1 MTSIKA
7 LMGQLGKELYRK
19 LNITGKAEFAL
30 CLDSIDNERDL
41 THGARC
47 LLDARRKCN
56 TKTYER
62 RSADNSEISNHIRT
76 RTDVYQEQRKQL
88 LKKKPKMRRA
98 KRSEHRLGAETSHHH
113 RRIRTMNEFCSL
125 AQDARPSPIRKV
137 ANLVAQLAQG
147 QHSNYQLGD
156 WLKTYKK
163 LLNFKETMDRKNNND
178 ASHVF
183 HRRLFDLALDT
194 HHRERPTEKRTAAT
208 IVDAAISFI
217 ESVSGKRKREIRER
231 SNVRLL
237 SPRVAPLMPDK
248 LETKSRPFSPSVL
261 SFYRDDV
268 DGGIASIPKV
278 LEATGMTNEDR
289 DAMIEMLMEVSGAR
303 KNVNMALDILNQL
316 NFKGLKGEILEVT
329 ERLSTAFANLEN
341 SFLKYQ
347 KDEIAARGF
356 TFLEAHQI
364 DKLYRDHGLSAA
376 DDVNF
381 DLAEYRNLNRLGR
394 EEALWKRLELLARN
408 RTQIGRRKRAFQL
421 VSVLSPT
428 LLSPFMFSPVFGL
441 SVLGPVV
448 LSPNIF
454 SPLILNPTVLGPYV
468 MSPAIAMPFIL
479 SPYLLS
485 PYVMTPIVMAP
496 FILNPYVLSPNV
508 LNPYLLSPI
517 ILSPLVLCPDILS
530 PQALGGAI
538 LSPSVGSPAV
548 LTESFFMANILSP
561 SFLS

>member
-56 TKTYER
+56 TKTYECRKSIMLSFTLSFR
-62 RSADNSEISNHIRT
+62 R
-76 RTDVYQEQRKQL
+76 
-88 LKKKPKMRRA
+88 
-98 KRSEHRLGAETSHHH
+98 
-113 RRIRTMNEFCSL
+113 
-125 AQDARPSPIRKV
+125 
-137 ANLVAQLAQG
+137 
-147 QHSNYQLGD
+147 
-156 WLKTYKK
+156 
-163 LLNFKETMDRKNNND
+163 
-178 ASHVF
+178 
-183 HRRLFDLALDT
+183 RRLFDLALDT